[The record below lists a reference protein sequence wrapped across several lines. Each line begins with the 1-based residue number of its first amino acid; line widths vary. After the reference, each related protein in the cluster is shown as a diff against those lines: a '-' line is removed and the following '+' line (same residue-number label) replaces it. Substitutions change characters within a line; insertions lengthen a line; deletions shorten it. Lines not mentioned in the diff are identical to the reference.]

1 MNILFY
7 LVPKSEVMYL
17 FDDYS
22 IRQALEKM
30 EYHKYSAVPIITRE
44 GRYVGTLTEGDILWE
59 LKRRRNMNIHE
70 TESILLRKMQR
81 KRDNQP
87 VNVNCRIEDLVMTS
101 MNQNFI
107 PVIDD
112 NGIFIGIVTRKSI
125 IEYCYGRYREY
136 EMAEENVHMADIAY

>member
-1 MNILFY
+1 MIPDNYKGDHQMNILFY

-22 IRQALEKM
+22 LRQALEKM
-30 EYHKYSAVPIITRE
+30 EYHRYSAVPIINRA
-44 GRYVGTLTEGDILWE
+44 GNYVGTLTEGDILWE
-59 LKRRRNMNIHE
+59 LKHRGNL
-70 TESILLRKMQR
+70 SLRDAEDIPIKKFSR

-87 VNVNCRIEDLVMTS
+87 INVNCNIEDLIMTS

-112 NGIFIGIVTRKSI
+112 NRIFIGIVTRKSI
-125 IEYCYGRYREY
+125 IEYCYKNYKSLE
-136 EMAEENVHMADIAY
+136 